1 MSGGPAM
8 GPVQLAA
15 LHDRCFVTP
24 RPWTAAEFDG
34 LLSAP
39 GCVLLTA
46 AGSFLLGRVA
56 GGEAELLTLAVA
68 PEARCAGLGRALV
81 GSFLEQCKAQGAEA
95 AFLEVASDNAPALAL
110 YRRTGWA
117 AVGRRP
123 RYYAPGID
131 AVVMRHGLGPAA

>member
-8 GPVQLAA
+8 APEQLAA
-15 LHDRCFVTP
+15 LHGRCFVTP
-24 RPWTAAEFDG
+24 RPWSAAEFEG

-46 AGSFLLGRVA
+46 AGGFLLGRIA

-68 PEARCAGLGRALV
+68 PDARRAGQGHALV
-81 GSFLEQCKAQGAEA
+81 GLFLEQCEAQGAEA

-110 YRRTGWA
+110 YHRTGWE

-131 AVVMRHGLGPAA
+131 AVVMRHGLGRAA

>member
-1 MSGGPAM
+1 MTGGSAM
-8 GPVQLAA
+8 APEQLAA
-15 LHDRCFVTP
+15 LHGRCFVTP

-46 AGSFLLGRVA
+46 ADGFLLGRIA

-68 PEARCAGLGRALV
+68 PEARRAGQGRALV
-81 GSFLEQCKAQGAEA
+81 GRFLEQCQAQGAEA
-95 AFLEVASDNAPALAL
+95 AFLEVASDNAAALAL
-110 YRRTGWA
+110 YRRTGWE

-131 AVVMRHGLGPAA
+131 AVVMRHGLGRAA